1 MIERILPIFGIGQ
14 KIGAVIKVIKSL
26 FSTFKESSVEAGN
39 TDSINDNSSLD
50 NVDRIIQIF
59 SNFKEEVHV
68 RSTEIE
74 SSVIQEIDYYVEE
87 LNNLLEDNE
96 DKVEKYNI
104 NLKRIERRINKIS
117 SRIKGVIDNEV
128 SKKISL
134 DNKECKEIVKMIPGA
149 KKESAMNSFFS
160 TCVREALTTCC
171 DEMRSTLDDIYQDVE
186 VEVLGAVDVIQK
198 QNMHLQETYAAVNES
213 DYEITAKK
221 QMIDAYYLIDTCDMI
236 NEII

>member
-1 MIERILPIFGIGQ
+1 MARGEAM
-14 KIGAVIKVIKSL
+14 GAPRV
-26 FSTFKESSVEAGN
+26 TP
-39 TDSINDNSSLD
+39 
-50 NVDRIIQIF
+50 
-59 SNFKEEVHV
+59 
-68 RSTEIE
+68 
-74 SSVIQEIDYYVEE
+74 
-87 LNNLLEDNE
+87 
-96 DKVEKYNI
+96 
-104 NLKRIERRINKIS
+104 
-117 SRIKGVIDNEV
+117 
-128 SKKISL
+128 
-134 DNKECKEIVKMIPGA
+134 KEIVKMIPGA